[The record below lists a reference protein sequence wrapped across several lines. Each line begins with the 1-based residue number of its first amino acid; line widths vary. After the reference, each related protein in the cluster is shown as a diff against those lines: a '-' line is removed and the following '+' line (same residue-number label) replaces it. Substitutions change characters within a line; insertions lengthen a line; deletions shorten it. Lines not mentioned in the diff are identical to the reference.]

1 MSQNFQ
7 ELSDIAPAQNI
18 DEDGIPATG
27 ADPNQ
32 LLYYY
37 KKYAAA
43 YLDLVSAKETI
54 STLNLQAQDFTN
66 SLSWKIT
73 KPLRWLRDRIAR

>member
-1 MSQNFQ
+1 MDQNFQ
-7 ELSDIAPAQNI
+7 DFPDTAAVQ
-18 DEDGIPATG
+18 ATDTVS

-37 KKYAAA
+37 KQYMNT

-54 STLNLQAQDFTN
+54 ATLNQELEQARDLTN
-66 SLSWKIT
+66 SLSWKVT